1 MEYII
6 QQPTLSNNQV
16 YNSMTVYLNSSD
28 HLELIRTPTLS
39 SVLLSIACTNVTQ
52 VLFESIRMSEYYLL
66 SQLHMIFLNRY
77 TTQNLLWFFF

>member
-6 QQPTLSNNQV
+6 QLPTLSNSQV

-39 SVLLSIACTNVTQ
+39 SVLLSIACANV
-52 VLFESIRMSEYYLL
+52 VHMLFE
-66 SQLHMIFLNRY
+66 
-77 TTQNLLWFFF
+77 